1 MAIPIES
8 KARERML
15 ATKLQVMEN
24 MVRNRLDYGGD
35 LRSQEIQTGVQL
47 THDEFLFLVQLV
59 MPQLNRILS
68 PNT

>member
-24 MVRNRLDYGGD
+24 MVRNRLAYGGD

>member
-1 MAIPIES
+1 
-8 KARERML
+8 ML

>member
-1 MAIPIES
+1 MAIPIEN

-24 MVRNRLDYGGD
+24 MVRNRLDYGGQ
-35 LRSQEIQTGVQL
+35 LHAQEIQRGVQL

-68 PNT
+68 PNN